1 MFLHQKV
8 SKDKTVASL
17 ERATN
22 QKEVKYFMEL
32 NNMMVNKIKQVKEMM
47 AFYSKLSYGAWKML
61 RHQRSVFCSGL
72 CWKAALLPCSS
83 VIQIR
88 QF

>member
-1 MFLHQKV
+1 MQLSILKQASLTTFLHQKV

-32 NNMMVNKIKQVKEMM
+32 NNEMVNKNQT
-47 AFYSKLSYGAWKML
+47 S
-61 RHQRSVFCSGL
+61 
-72 CWKAALLPCSS
+72 
-83 VIQIR
+83 
-88 QF
+88 